1 MTSSCPVCGFGLDFL
16 PWDGES
22 PSDEICPSCG
32 IQFGYD
38 DAAGGKPEQRS
49 RIYEDWRSRWV
60 TAGCPWSSAR
70 PRPKRWDPR
79 RDLERVRLLRYQK
92 STR

>member
-1 MTSSCPVCGFGLDFL
+1 MNTQDEFLCPVCGLLLDFK

-38 DAAGGKPEQRS
+38 DAAGGNMEMRN
-49 RIYEDWRSRWV
+49 RCHARWREKWI
-60 TAGCPWSSAR
+60 SSGMVWHSKGTRR
-70 PRPKRWDPR
+70 PDNWDP
-79 RDLERVRLLRYQK
+79 K
-92 STR
+92 SQLTNLKLGG